1 MIFFFNFPFLSI
13 RPQYPTPH
21 PRLAGLT
28 SFVKKKYHLTIDH
41 PFKLHYE
48 FCRGLKCAK
57 VDRRATDEQHTPSV
71 MPAKFSAYDTL
82 MEYPSSGTLKVRYT
96 QSQKWK
102 AKFRASNG
110 TEYLKKKK

>member
-1 MIFFFNFPFLSI
+1 
-13 RPQYPTPH
+13 
-21 PRLAGLT
+21 
-28 SFVKKKYHLTIDH
+28 
-41 PFKLHYE
+41 
-48 FCRGLKCAK
+48 
-57 VDRRATDEQHTPSV
+57 

-110 TEYLKKKK
+110 TEYLKKKVNVPVKMRFKDIKIIQTGSKSVE